1 MIFAAVDPGAVHAA
15 VAVFHDGTPVFVDDI
30 RTVNGMLDSTA
41 FAHALQDMKV
51 EHMVV
56 ENVHSMP
63 KQGLSS
69 TFKFGMGVGIIHGV
83 AGALRLPLT
92 LVTPSQWKAYHGLP
106 HVKDVTG
113 RKEAARALAIRRWPD
128 HNRRLERKKDAD
140 RAEALLIGD
149 WYYVRCVVTR
159 APEIFA

>member
-1 MIFAAVDPGAVHAA
+1 MIFAAIDPGSVHAA
-15 VAVFHDGTPVFVDDI
+15 IAVFHDSQPVFVDDI

-41 FAHALQDMKV
+41 LAKALADMRV
-51 EHMVV
+51 EHVVV

-83 AGALRLPLT
+83 SGALRLPMT
-92 LVTPSQWKAYHGLP
+92 LVTPSQWKGFHGLRGP
-106 HVKDVTG
+106 E
-113 RKEAARALAIRRWPD
+113 KELSRQLAIRKWPE
-128 HNRRLERKKDAD
+128 HNARLDRKKDAD

-149 WYYVRCVVTR
+149 WYYVRCVIPRSAT
-159 APEIFA
+159 PEIFT

>member
-1 MIFAAVDPGAVHAA
+1 MIFAAIDPGSVHAA
-15 VAVFHDGTPVFVDDI
+15 IAVFHDHTPVFVDDI
-30 RTVNGMLDSTA
+30 RTVNGMLDA
-41 FAHALQDMKV
+41 AALAHAIRDMKV
-51 EHMVV
+51 AHVVV

-92 LVTPSQWKAYHGLP
+92 LVTPSQWKGFHSLSGP
-106 HVKDVTG
+106 D
-113 RKEAARALAIRRWPD
+113 KEASRALAIRKWPE
-128 HNRRLERKKDAD
+128 HNKHLDRKKDAD

-149 WYYVRCVVTR
+149 WYYVRCVIPR
-159 APEIFA
+159 QGQMDLFA